1 MKKYVTACGG
11 AIVVPRKA
19 EEHLRAHPEVR
30 EILAEAIGKVSLP
43 RDGGFLAIEVEM
55 GRVVGLSGCMEALRI
70 KVDDQAYF
78 AQRIGRDKPTRVLP
92 GARGVETTKVVVLA
106 FPARGE
112 AGTYVLVSSWVGTL
126 APKEPWDANIRSQE
140 EFQESLD
147 FWCSHALVHDSEVMG
162 PVFESTWEE
171 ILGS

>member
-11 AIVVPRKA
+11 TIVVPCKA

-43 RDGGFLAIEVEM
+43 SSGEFLATEVNM
-55 GRVVGLSGCMEALRI
+55 GRVVGLYGCVEAPRI
-70 KVDDQAYF
+70 KVDDRAYF
-78 AQRIGRDKPTRVLP
+78 AQRIGRDKPTRVIP

-112 AGTYVLVSSWVGTL
+112 TGKYVLVSSWVGSL
-126 APKEPWDANIRSQE
+126 GHKEPWDANIQSQE
-140 EFQESLD
+140 EYQKSLD

-162 PVFESTWEE
+162 SVFESTWEE